1 MSPEL
6 RQFVAAHLAA
16 SCPPQAEAFAEA
28 LARQAGA
35 HAALFYGSVLR
46 TGDLEHSILD
56 FYILTGEERR
66 RGWRGWLSRHLW
78 PDVSYREMTIGRR
91 TLRAKVATMPL
102 ATFCRAAAG
111 EYLDTTIWTRF
122 VQPSALVWAAD
133 AAAEDAVIAAIAAAC
148 ETAGRY
154 AAALGPECGQP
165 IDFWSALFRGTYKA
179 ELRVEKPGRERE
191 IIAFDRDRYEQVLP
205 LAWTSAGV
213 PFSAADGLLRPQL
226 SADAAR
232 QLRAAWGRRARF
244 GKPLNAARL
253 VKAASTFEGATRY
266 AAWKIQRHTGVA
278 IEVTPWRE
286 RHPVLAAP
294 AAAWALWRARK
305 RNGQTQASGR

>member
-1 MSPEL
+1 VSPEL
-6 RQFVAAHLAA
+6 RQFVAGHLAA
-16 SCPPQAEAFAEA
+16 PCPPEARAFAEA
-28 LARQAGA
+28 LAKEAGA
-35 HAALFYGSVLR
+35 RAALFYGSVLR
-46 TGDLEHSILD
+46 TGDLEHGILD
-56 FYILTGEERR
+56 FYILTGDERR

-78 PDVSYREMTIGRR
+78 PDVSYREMTVAGRP
-91 TLRAKVATMPL
+91 LRAKVATMPL
-102 ATFCRAAAG
+102 TTFCRAAAD

-133 AAAEDAVIAAIAAAC
+133 SAAKDAVVAAIAAAC

-154 AAALGPECGQP
+154 AAALGPASGRAE
-165 IDFWSALFRGTYKA
+165 DYWSALFRGTYQA

-191 IIAFDRDRYEQVLP
+191 IIGFDRQRYEQVLP
-205 LAWTSAGV
+205 LAWASASL
-213 PFSAADGLLRPQL
+213 PFTAADGDLRPQL
-226 SADAAR
+226 SPEAAGD
-232 QLRAAWGRRARF
+232 LRSAWARRARF

-253 VKAASTFEGATRY
+253 IKAASTFEGAARY

-294 AAAWALWRARK
+294 GAAWTLWRARK
-305 RNGQTQASGR
+305 RNGQARTPGR